1 MARPI
6 HYAMIRRGG
15 DVVTDPVVLAQARR
29 LAKSGA
35 GRMIRVNADL
45 TLKDIA
51 DPVGVS
57 PTTILRWERLE
68 RVPHG
73 EAAERWARLLNDLS
87 RGL

>member
-1 MARPI
+1 
-6 HYAMIRRGG
+6 
-15 DVVTDPVVLAQARR
+15 
-29 LAKSGA
+29 
-35 GRMIRVNADL
+35 MIRVNADL